1 MGKERF
7 TVNPFAELG
16 LSPNDRLKLQ
26 DLANSLILD
35 NLTKFS
41 AFRTTVDSQQ
51 WKLIKDHRNLKMYT
65 ERSSST
71 SSDNIVSGNGLP
83 IILGIGALE
92 GKLDDLMFGAIST
105 TLEEMRIKAS
115 YVDGF
120 SKAAVLD
127 TIVKPSPEE
136 PFLSLIV
143 KWTEVDIP
151 FASTSIV
158 KNRDYVFIEGTGYVR
173 DADGNLLGYHLIH
186 SVNFPATHDL
196 PSRIRGNMSAV
207 AFWQQIGPNT
217 LKMWATVVMDPGGN
231 KIRKVIVPAMA
242 NTFMS
247 ATRFAYC
254 GQMKKLAWMLEK
266 RYEESKLH
274 DAPNKRSVQML
285 SPNSVDPSNHIQIQ
299 FLVQ

>member
-1 MGKERF
+1 MVRKHFEEVASDATPETASDEMRAAVLKRKIRSPTARAMMAQAHYRFKMLLKYKMVRSGGRVINCEEEYTSKTCSRCGAINHKLGGKHVFQCPSCNVSYQRPVDNFMGKERF

-16 LSPNDRLKLQ
+16 LSPNNRLKLQ

-158 KNRDYVFIEGTGYVR
+158 KNRDYVFIEGTGY
-173 DADGNLLGYHLIH
+173 
-186 SVNFPATHDL
+186 L
-196 PSRIRGNMSAV
+196 PN
-207 AFWQQIGPNT
+207 
-217 LKMWATVVMDPGGN
+217 D
-231 KIRKVIVPAMA
+231 
-242 NTFMS
+242 
-247 ATRFAYC
+247 TR
-254 GQMKKLAWMLEK
+254 
-266 RYEESKLH
+266 
-274 DAPNKRSVQML
+274 PTRSH
-285 SPNSVDPSNHIQIQ
+285 PW
-299 FLVQ
+299 